1 MGYHTSSAAYAYDMR
16 AAAPAPRP
24 AAPAPAPEARPRFDV
39 YTGAGREADQVV
51 SPVFTHVV
59 KVFCVL
65 AALVFVI
72 GLARVGLASL
82 TAAELN
88 ANATTSNELS
98 TARDQ
103 TGDLE
108 VMRSVYGAD
117 SRIRDLATSTLGMV
131 EPEETVT
138 LDLSASADFAAGASD
153 AADAAGATAT
163 AQ

>member
-117 SRIRDLATSTLGMV
+117 SRIRDLAEDTLGMV
-131 EPEETVT
+131 EPKDTIT
-138 LDLSASADFAAGASD
+138 LDLSDTAAASADAVTG
-153 AADAAGATAT
+153 AADGATAA

>member
-1 MGYHTSSAAYAYDMR
+1 MGYHTSNAAYAYDMR

-117 SRIRDLATSTLGMV
+117 SRIRDLAEDTLGMV
-131 EPEETVT
+131 EPKDTIT
-138 LDLSASADFAAGASD
+138 LDLSDAAAASADAATGAADGAS
-153 AADAAGATAT
+153 AA